1 MYNMNKSEILATIKK
16 KVYYAELPSKMDVSI
31 LNDTLLIIIDADG
44 VLQNMQND
52 ASAFEGWVF
61 CIKSF
66 FPDIAHVAIDWE
78 NPDFS
83 LEEKILANQ
92 KKHFNRF
99 LLRVIWFVEN
109 YSWATVAESKKDT
122 IDITRSFSQLTLNFP
137 LQDSKNKS
145 EKDEK
150 DRKMKYEAMLETAV
164 YQYLSTLGNTNHQLP
179 MGLFDG
185 AVSKATAITPGGASQ
200 ADLWRID
207 NDMFCVYEL
216 KDCINSDNTH
226 VGIIT
231 ELMFYANVLHRL
243 LITNEIQYP
252 HEADRFRTD
261 KREKAS
267 RGLEL
272 ILDAIHEHS
281 ISYIKAVLL
290 TDRLHPL
297 IEYAKEQLLGEMS
310 IGMAAIKFEHS
321 TVLQLMPAEL
331 IPAPT
336 YKELQGAQQIRVLQT
351 LPQFKGVKVVEHGKL
366 VCRTSSYLTLSR
378 MDKRRRTSILPSAKL
393 L

>member
-1 MYNMNKSEILATIKK
+1 
-16 KVYYAELPSKMDVSI
+16 
-31 LNDTLLIIIDADG
+31 
-44 VLQNMQND
+44 
-52 ASAFEGWVF
+52 
-61 CIKSF
+61 
-66 FPDIAHVAIDWE
+66 
-78 NPDFS
+78 
-83 LEEKILANQ
+83 
-92 KKHFNRF
+92 
-99 LLRVIWFVEN
+99 
-109 YSWATVAESKKDT
+109 
-122 IDITRSFSQLTLNFP
+122 
-137 LQDSKNKS
+137 
-145 EKDEK
+145 
-150 DRKMKYEAMLETAV
+150 ML
-164 YQYLSTLGNTNHQLP
+164 
-179 MGLFDG
+179 
-185 AVSKATAITPGGASQ
+185 
-200 ADLWRID
+200 
-207 NDMFCVYEL
+207 CVYEL

-243 LITNEIQYP
+243 LITNEIKYP
-252 HEADRFRTD
+252 HEADKFRTD

-281 ISYIKAVLL
+281 ISHIKAVLL

-351 LPQFKGVKVVEHGKL
+351 LPQFNGVKGGGTWKAGLQNIQLPYIIEDGQEVTNIYPSIREAAQYTYRAHAFISDKL
-366 VCRTSSYLTLSR
+366 CKSSVSIHEGRRIFSTTVNSQFYPAQIPFHQYSSQSIR
-378 MDKRRRTSILPSAKL
+378 QKR
-393 L
+393 